1 MQKDEYRRRRHSK
14 TLLYAHLIFV
24 TKFREKLS
32 EKWIWERVKYE
43 IYKRC
48 IAMGISVLRVE
59 SDTDHIHLLL
69 EYPPTNSM
77 STIAH
82 DLKQVT
88 TYSLWKH
95 YPTYMKKHF
104 WSRRVLQSEG
114 YFACSVGNASKET
127 IDAYIRQQG

>member
-1 MQKDEYRRRRHSK
+1 M
-14 TLLYAHLIFV
+14 IFV

-48 IAMGISVLRVE
+48 IAVGISVLRME
-59 SDTDHIHLLL
+59 SDTDRIHLLP
-69 EYPPTNSM
+69 EYPPTLSI

-95 YPTYMKKHF
+95 YPGYMRKHF
-104 WSRRVLQSEG
+104 RSRRVLWSGG

-127 IDAYIRQQG
+127 VDAYIQQQG